1 MGGCAAAYGGVVV
14 RSLSCEAMR
23 SMKVLSI
30 PAVVFLFG
38 FGYVV
43 NFTAVSLF
51 IFGFGLFC
59 SYLGEFKFNYF
70 PVFLLW
76 DSFIAFYPSFE
87 DFLMQVF
94 LGSRGNSS
102 TYNEMIWKIGLSF
115 RRATLPR

>member
-51 IFGFGLFC
+51 IFGFGFFC
-59 SYLGEFKFNYF
+59 SYLGEFSLTIFRFSYCEA
-70 PVFLLW
+70 LLFH
-76 DSFIAFYPSFE
+76 SVHP
-87 DFLMQVF
+87 L
-94 LGSRGNSS
+94 
-102 TYNEMIWKIGLSF
+102 KIF
-115 RRATLPR
+115 